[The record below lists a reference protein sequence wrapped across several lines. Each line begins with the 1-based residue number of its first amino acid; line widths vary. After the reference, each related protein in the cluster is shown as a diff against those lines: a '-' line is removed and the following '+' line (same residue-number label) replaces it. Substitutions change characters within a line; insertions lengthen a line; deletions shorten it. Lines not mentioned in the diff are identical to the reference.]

1 MRCQWH
7 NHSCSASTTLQKV
20 LSECQGHRDCQFLVN
35 HQVFGKDPCPG
46 IPKYINV
53 SYRCKPTEHKRKVTC
68 EGDRLLLH
76 CKYPK
81 VLNIY
86 SAVYGRLL
94 EEEDLCSSEEQ
105 KPPYECL
112 HHGAVDVVS
121 NICYGKQR
129 CLFTVDQ
136 KHFKDPCPP
145 GTKKYITILYAC
157 VPQSLLKEADPS
169 SFLTTSMPSQS
180 TKEER
185 PVIRSSKFP
194 EGGIILSNALMAF
207 GYITEHPEMAGLLFT
222 SSVCVGLLI
231 VLIAVSTQL
240 TCSRHLNTPRAFRK
254 KSRTNLEEEEPM
266 NQDNSEEE
274 DDEDDKG
281 SLMDSSNLS
290 EIGRKVYCWEDVT
303 YTTEA
308 ADLMERIE
316 RRELVIQE
324 IRMNAY
330 LNGNT
335 CILHSNMPTVTQN
348 VQLL

>member
-1 MRCQWH
+1 
-7 NHSCSASTTLQKV
+7 
-20 LSECQGHRDCQFLVN
+20 
-35 HQVFGKDPCPG
+35 
-46 IPKYINV
+46 
-53 SYRCKPTEHKRKVTC
+53 
-68 EGDRLLLH
+68 
-76 CKYPK
+76 
-81 VLNIY
+81 
-86 SAVYGRLL
+86 
-94 EEEDLCSSEEQ
+94 
-105 KPPYECL
+105 
-112 HHGAVDVVS
+112 
-121 NICYGKQR
+121 
-129 CLFTVDQ
+129 
-136 KHFKDPCPP
+136 
-145 GTKKYITILYAC
+145 
-157 VPQSLLKEADPS
+157 
-169 SFLTTSMPSQS
+169 MPSQS
-180 TKEER
+180 TKEAER

-194 EGGIILSNALMAF
+194 EGGIILSNALMGF